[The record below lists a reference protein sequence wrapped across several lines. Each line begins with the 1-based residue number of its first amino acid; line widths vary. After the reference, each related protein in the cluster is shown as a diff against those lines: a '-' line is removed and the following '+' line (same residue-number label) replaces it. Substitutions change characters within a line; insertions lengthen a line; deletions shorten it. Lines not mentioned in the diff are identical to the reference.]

1 MSCRIRS
8 GLVVERVTDPRSRRR
23 TMNDKHPRWLALYV
37 LCLGDLMIV
46 LDTNMSACSPFMVNE
61 GAGWVGI
68 DLCGTPLIPSDARG
82 STDVDVVQAQLV
94 QEAVRAPGTGWPARS
109 TFLL

>member
-1 MSCRIRS
+1 
-8 GLVVERVTDPRSRRR
+8 
-23 TMNDKHPRWLALYV
+23 
-37 LCLGDLMIV
+37 
-46 LDTNMSACSPFMVNE
+46 MSACSPFTVEE

-94 QEAVRAPGTGWPARS
+94 LEAVRALDTGARPFHVPIWDSGASAQPIRKPVPGFS
-109 TFLL
+109 Q

>member
-1 MSCRIRS
+1 
-8 GLVVERVTDPRSRRR
+8 
-23 TMNDKHPRWLALYV
+23 
-37 LCLGDLMIV
+37 
-46 LDTNMSACSPFMVNE
+46 MSACSPFTVEE

-94 QEAVRAPGTGWPARS
+94 LEA
-109 TFLL
+109 